1 MIDWRRAVRP
11 AALAVG
17 LAIWAV
23 TPAAPAWA
31 RVPNPYEVRGVEVDV
46 TASTATEAR
55 QQAHRDG
62 QVRAMRILVE
72 RMTLRNDY
80 PRIPQ
85 LSPDEITEYIQDFSI
100 AEEKTSAVRYLAKL
114 NYRFRPGEV
123 RDLLRAFNIPF
134 AETPSKPVLVL
145 PMLQQAGA
153 MLLWDEP
160 NPWRAAW
167 QRRSS
172 QVSLVPTI
180 LPLGDLK
187 DVATIGVEQ
196 VTQGDRQRL
205 QAMADRYGAG
215 SVAVAFASIRHDPA
229 KSLWILDV
237 TLTRY
242 NVTIDPQT
250 TVVTYVSDFGETSGS
265 LLARAAL
272 AVTHLIEDNWKR
284 DNLLQ
289 SGRQDAIAVDVPIAS
304 LGDWVGI
311 KARLGKVAVVRELE
325 MVMLSRGR
333 AQIILHF
340 IGDVGQLII
349 ALEQA
354 DFALRGQG
362 ETWTLESL
370 AARKTA
376 G

>member
-1 MIDWRRAVRP
+1 
-11 AALAVG
+11 
-17 LAIWAV
+17 
-23 TPAAPAWA
+23 
-31 RVPNPYEVRGVEVDV
+31 
-46 TASTATEAR
+46 
-55 QQAHRDG
+55 
-62 QVRAMRILVE
+62 
-72 RMTLRNDY
+72 MTLRNDY